1 VKQIGSNA
9 QRNYWFIKTKIM
21 KDKKLMTKKSALFH
35 GLFFGVLMLVLTIF
49 INPMFEKEEISF
61 DTLHV
66 QIPVWILAGLAY
78 GFVNRYF
85 YNRNLNKD

>member
-1 VKQIGSNA
+1 MKQIGSNV
-9 QRNYWFIKTKIM
+9 QRNYWVSKTKTM
-21 KDKKLMTKKSALFH
+21 KDKKLMTKNSTLFH
-35 GLFFGVLMLVLTIF
+35 GLLYGVLMLVLNIF
-49 INPMFEKEEISF
+49 IIPMFEKEEISF

>member
-1 VKQIGSNA
+1 
-9 QRNYWFIKTKIM
+9 
-21 KDKKLMTKKSALFH
+21 
-35 GLFFGVLMLVLTIF
+35 MLVLTIF